1 MEGLGKGRIPH
12 RIGDDQLKSA
22 WVVLKKDQRNTM
34 AQLDTYFA
42 LKLFMKQTG
51 RIPTGRELDYIKQL
65 IITVPIT
72 TIYEN
77 SLNFREEEI
86 AIIRNQAIS
95 LEVLK

>member
-22 WVVLKKDQRNTM
+22 WVVLKKGHWNTM
-34 AQLDTYFA
+34 TQLDTYFA